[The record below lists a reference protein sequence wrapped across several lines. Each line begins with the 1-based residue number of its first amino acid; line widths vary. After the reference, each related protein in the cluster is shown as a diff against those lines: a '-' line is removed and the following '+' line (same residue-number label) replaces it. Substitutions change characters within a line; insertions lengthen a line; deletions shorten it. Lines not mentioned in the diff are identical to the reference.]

1 MIPPEEIREGLES
14 PLTGPLL
21 RFPLELHPLILGVE
35 DSTAM
40 PGSEETRE
48 VLSPLVADLT
58 REDLLQIFRA
68 LVRARAAE
76 ERLELL
82 FRQGHIGGGLYR
94 SLGQEGASVGAAFSM
109 RRKKDG
115 SGDVIAHTIR
125 DTGALFLFGGTP
137 GEYFR
142 QYMARG
148 TSPTRG
154 KEANVHWTD
163 FQRGFVGPVSPLGTM
178 VGVMSGITLSF
189 KIRDEPR
196 VGMVFYG
203 DGASSTGAWHEGV
216 NFAGSQG
223 CPMVVVVT
231 SNGYAFS
238 TPTRK
243 QTRAASFSLRAQGY
257 GIAGET
263 VDGNDVLAVYV
274 AARRSVD
281 RAREGRGVTLLE
293 LRTYRRKG
301 HAQHDPQSY
310 VPPEEILA
318 WEGRDPILL
327 FRARLLDEGWA
338 GEDELS
344 GIEAAAEAE
353 MGEEADRAVADPY
366 PPGEEAL
373 EGVYTDVPTRPHWTR
388 PVPSGATAHVGGWRI
403 RGEVDRNE

>member
-1 MIPPEEIREGLES
+1 M
-14 PLTGPLL
+14 
-21 RFPLELHPLILGVE
+21 
-35 DSTAM
+35 
-40 PGSEETRE
+40 
-48 VLSPLVADLT
+48 ADLR
-58 REDLLQIFRA
+58 REDLLEIFRA

-94 SLGQEGASVGAAFSM
+94 SLGQEGASVGAAYAL
-109 RRKKDG
+109 RRRMDG

-142 QYMARG
+142 QYLARG

-178 VGVMSGITLSF
+178 VGVLAGITLSF
-189 KIRDEPR
+189 KIRGEPR

-203 DGASSTGAWHEGV
+203 DGASSTGAWHEGI
-216 NFAGSQG
+216 NFAGAVG
-223 CPMVVVVT
+223 CPMIVVVT
-231 SNGYAFS
+231 ANGYAFS

-263 VDGNDVLAVYV
+263 VDGNDVLAVYE
-274 AARRSVD
+274 AARRSVE
-281 RAREGRGVTLLE
+281 RARDGEGVTLLE

-301 HAQHDPQSY
+301 HAQHDSQSY

-318 WEGRDPILL
+318 WEARDPILL
-327 FRARLLDEGWA
+327 FRKRLLDEGWA
-338 GEDELS
+338 GAGEL
-344 GIEAAAEAE
+344 GALEAAAEEE
-353 MGEEADRAVADPY
+353 MREEAEKAVADPF

-373 EGVYTDVPTRPHWTR
+373 EGVYTDVPTPPHWTR
-388 PVPSGATAHVGGWRI
+388 SGTSGAAVASAGWRI
-403 RGEVDRNE
+403 RGEGDRNG

>member
-1 MIPPEEIREGLES
+1 MDNSTPIPGPEETQRA
-14 PLTGPLL
+14 P
-21 RFPLELHPLILGVE
+21 
-35 DSTAM
+35 
-40 PGSEETRE
+40 
-48 VLSPLVADLT
+48 SPLVADLS
-58 REDLLQIFRA
+58 REDLLRIFRA

-76 ERLELL
+76 ERLEIL
-82 FRQGHIGGGLYR
+82 FKQGHIGGGLYR
-94 SLGQEGASVGAAFSM
+94 SLGQEGASVGAAYAL
-109 RRKKDG
+109 RARTDG
-115 SGDVIAHTIR
+115 TGDVIAHTIR
-125 DTGALFLFGGTP
+125 DTGALFLLGGTP

-142 QYMARG
+142 QYLARG

-178 VGVMSGITLSF
+178 VGIMSGISLSF
-189 KIRDEPR
+189 KIRGEPR

-216 NFAGSQG
+216 NFAGAQG
-223 CPMVVVVT
+223 CPMIVVVT

-238 TPTRK
+238 TPTRM

-263 VDGNDVLAVYV
+263 VDGNDVLAVYQ

-281 RAREGRGVTLLE
+281 RAREGEGVTLLE

-310 VPPEEILA
+310 VPPEEIRA
-318 WEGRDPILL
+318 WEARDPIRL
-327 FRARLLDEGWA
+327 FRERLLQQEWLLG
-338 GEDELS
+338 GELNE
-344 GIEAAAEAE
+344 IEAAAEAE
-353 MGEEADRAVADPY
+353 MMEEAEKAVADPY

-373 EGVYTDVPTRPHWTR
+373 DGVYTDLPTRPHWTR
-388 PVPSGATAHVGGWRI
+388 PVPSGAPSPSGGWRI
-403 RGEVDRNE
+403 RGERNGNG